1 MAKYNISIS
10 DYLDDL
16 TYEQLVHIKEQAEK
30 RLDGNEEMQP
40 VKVCAISCSLSKRQ
54 TVWML
59 ESKDTREKA
68 LQQIYEWVKED
79 LETLPTSSWLNY
91 DINTHFIHPMELK
104 EYGLDEEYNYGS

>member
-30 RLDGNEEMQP
+30 RLDGSEEMQP

-54 TVWML
+54 AVWML
-59 ESKDTREKA
+59 EDKDTREKA
-68 LQQIYEWVKED
+68 LQQLNEWVKED

-91 DINTHFIHPMELK
+91 EINTHFIHPMELK
-104 EYGLDEEYNYGS
+104 EYGLDDV